1 MWDFFKR
8 KKKKKED
15 ELEAAQNAALEQ
27 SAEAAEEAAQFAD
40 DSAYDAASA
49 FEAAAGIADGFID
62 EAQNG
67 AENAGEALIEA
78 QESDSDAK
86 EAFEPMVDAAEEA
99 AETVEAVEAVE
110 APAETA
116 EEIDTPSPA
125 APQIAAEEIEAAAN
139 EVTDRPEKKK
149 GLFSKLK
156 DGLKKTRDNI
166 FGNLFVES
174 EEKID
179 DEFYDELEEAM
190 IISDMGMATTEKLL
204 GGLRTRLKADGI
216 RKRSEAREVMI
227 DLLADAMRNQDE
239 FIPDT
244 QPAVI
249 LIVGVNGVGKTTSIG
264 KLASMYKQDGR
275 NVLLAAGDTFRAAAA
290 EQLTIWAER
299 ADVPI
304 IKHNEGADPAAVVF
318 DAIAAYKAR
327 KCDLLICDTAGRLH
341 NKKNLMSE
349 LAKIRRVIEREL
361 PSVAVEVL
369 LVLDATTGQNA
380 IAQAKVFGE
389 NTGLT
394 GIILT
399 KLDGTA
405 KGGVVV
411 AVNDEL
417 HLPVRFVGVGEG
429 IDDLQPF
436 DAEAFAKALI

>member
-8 KKKKKED
+8 KKKKKAQELEEAAQSTARQAEEALD
-15 ELEAAQNAALEQ
+15 DAADEAEQLANEAFNAFDETVDPSEGLIGETAEVLTEAYDETAAAVSEANEAFDTAVETSAEELEAAL
-27 SAEAAEEAAQFAD
+27 
-40 DSAYDAASA
+40 
-49 FEAAAGIADGFID
+49 
-62 EAQNG
+62 
-67 AENAGEALIEA
+67 
-78 QESDSDAK
+78 
-86 EAFEPMVDAAEEA
+86 DAAEKK
-99 AETVEAVEAVE
+99 AEELPP
-110 APAETA
+110 APAVSVPD
-116 EEIDTPSPA
+116 EIAA
-125 APQIAAEEIEAAAN
+125 APAGPAEIEF
-139 EVTDRPEKKK
+139 EDKPEKKK

-174 EEKID
+174 DEKID
-179 DEFYDELEEAM
+179 DEFYEELEEAM

-204 GGLRTRLKADGI
+204 DGLRSRLKADGI
-216 RKRSEAREVMI
+216 KKRSEAREVMI
-227 DLLADAMRNQDE
+227 ELLAEAMRTEDE
-239 FIPDT
+239 FIPNA

-275 NVLLAAGDTFRAAAA
+275 KVLLAAGDTFRAAAA

-361 PSVAVEVL
+361 PNVAVEVL

>member
-8 KKKKKED
+8 KKKKKEE
-15 ELEAAQNAALEQ
+15 ELKEAQNAALEQ
-27 SAEAAEEAAQFAD
+27 VNESAEDAESLAADIASEAEEAFEEVQETAEGFTEEVMEDTQAAHDTAEEAFEYSKESAESFIQAAAEEA
-40 DSAYDAASA
+40 
-49 FEAAAGIADGFID
+49 ET
-62 EAQNG
+62 
-67 AENAGEALIEA
+67 
-78 QESDSDAK
+78 
-86 EAFEPMVDAAEEA
+86 EPMYEDDA
-99 AETVEAVEAVE
+99 
-110 APAETA
+110 
-116 EEIDTPSPA
+116 PSPA
-125 APQIAAEEIEAAAN
+125 VSVSEEIASETAAHEPAAVA
-139 EVTDRPEKKK
+139 EDKPEKRK

-179 DEFYDELEEAM
+179 DEFYEELEEAM

-204 GGLRTRLKADGI
+204 DGLRSRLKADGI
-216 RKRSEAREVMI
+216 RKRSEARDVMI
-227 DLLADAMRNQDE
+227 ELLAETMRNQDG

-436 DAEAFAKALI
+436 DSEAFAKALI

>member
-8 KKKKKED
+8 KKKKKEE
-15 ELEAAQNAALEQ
+15 ELKEAQNAALEQ
-27 SAEAAEEAAQFAD
+27 VNESADDAESLVADIASEAEEAFEEVQETAEGFTEEVMEDTQAAL
-40 DSAYDAASA
+40 DSA
-49 FEAAAGIADGFID
+49 E
-62 EAQNG
+62 
-67 AENAGEALIEA
+67 
-78 QESDSDAK
+78 
-86 EAFEPMVDAAEEA
+86 EAFEYSKESAESFIQAAADE
-99 AETVEAVEAVE
+99 AETEPMYEDDA
-110 APAETA
+110 
-116 EEIDTPSPA
+116 PSPA
-125 APQIAAEEIEAAAN
+125 VSVSEEIASETAAHEPAAVA
-139 EVTDRPEKKK
+139 EDKPEKRK

-179 DEFYDELEEAM
+179 DEFYEELEEAM

-204 GGLRTRLKADGI
+204 DGLRSRLKADGI
-216 RKRSEAREVMI
+216 RKRSEARDVMI
-227 DLLADAMRNQDE
+227 ELLAETMRNQDG

-436 DAEAFAKALI
+436 DSEAFAKALI

>member
-15 ELEAAQNAALEQ
+15 ELEAAQNGALEQ
-27 SAEAAEEAAQFAD
+27 ASEAAEGIASEAEAALDEAQEAAESFAQEAQNEAQTALDQAEEALVEAQAAAEGLIADAEQAAEEAAAELAD
-40 DSAYDAASA
+40 EAEA
-49 FEAAAGIADGFID
+49 FSPAPVVSEPEHIEEAAAHADT
-62 EAQNG
+62 
-67 AENAGEALIEA
+67 
-78 QESDSDAK
+78 
-86 EAFEPMVDAAEEA
+86 EP
-99 AETVEAVEAVE
+99 VEK
-110 APAETA
+110 
-116 EEIDTPSPA
+116 
-125 APQIAAEEIEAAAN
+125 
-139 EVTDRPEKKK
+139 PEKKK

-174 EEKID
+174 DEKID

-204 GGLRTRLKADGI
+204 DGLRSRLNADGI

-227 DLLADAMRNQDE
+227 ELLAETMRNRDE

-304 IKHNEGADPAAVVF
+304 IKHKEGADPAAVVF

-361 PSVAVEVL
+361 PNVAVEVL